1 MPAYP
6 ASQRIK
12 RMGGL
17 KISGRLIAQAIA
29 ILSRYGGSLWIAGTQ
44 YVALGSDGTG
54 AVADGGSVGYGR
66 DPIGGRHATQ
76 ATTMRKPLLQLS
88 GGKWGLK
95 FDGADDALLTSALP
109 NASAETFGV
118 VYTAPAS
125 AAAAQYP
132 ISRRNAAGAT
142 GSAIYINNANFSL
155 NFINAGG
162 AVAAGAV
169 VAAGVTAVASAVG
182 KVGSIAMRVNGV
194 DGTAV
199 TYATYTGGTNALA
212 LGNSS
217 DLARVFGGT
226 LHAAYYAPA
235 EISNADRQALDRVLG
250 KMFGVTVA

>member
-1 MPAYP
+1 MPRYAD
-6 ASQRIK
+6 SQRL
-12 RMGGL
+12 RRV
-17 KISGRLIAQAIA
+17 SSRRTPVSLIAQAVA
-29 ILSRYGGSLWIAGTQ
+29 ILSRYSGSLWVGSSEYAS
-44 YVALGSDGTG
+44 ASSDGTG
-54 AVADGGSVGYGR
+54 SVADGGSVGYGR

-76 ATTMRKPLLQLS
+76 ATTARKPLLQLA
-88 GGKWGLK
+88 GGRWGLK

-132 ISRRNAAGAT
+132 ISRRNAAGST

-155 NFINAGG
+155 NFINGSG

-169 VAAGVTAVASAVG
+169 VAAGVTAVASVVG
-182 KVGSIAMRVNGV
+182 KIGSVAMRVNGT
-194 DGTAV
+194 DGAAV
-199 TYATYTGGTNALA
+199 TYSTYTGGTNALA

-217 DLARVFGGT
+217 DLSRVFGGT

-235 EISNADRQALDRVLG
+235 EISNADRQALDRLLG